1 MNGISEYL
9 NENNKIKVIHAS
21 KKSGKFIYS
30 LFRLIILL
38 SIGFIIIYPLF
49 YMIVT
54 SLQSKTAFLNSSRV
68 WIPDSFAVKENFT
81 AALNCLEYG
90 RSLLSTVKNEILSA
104 LIEIASCAV
113 AAYGFARFE
122 FKGKKIMVFVLFLTI
137 LVPDM
142 ILLIPRMVNYSNLDF
157 LGIFGL
163 FNTVTGIDLRLNI
176 LNSGWVFWL
185 PSILGVGLR
194 SGILIYIYIQF
205 FKGLPKEL
213 EEAAWVDGA
222 GPFRTFLSI
231 AVPSSGVVILT
242 VTVFSLIWHWND
254 SLMPGMYLTDDY
266 PLSYML
272 YNIET
277 AINTKYGLLFS
288 SRDPEGMAYIMASCV
303 LFVTPMLIVYII
315 IQRWFIES
323 IDRVGITG

>member
-1 MNGISEYL
+1 M
-9 NENNKIKVIHAS
+9 HAS
-21 KKSGKFIYS
+21 KKGGKWIYS
-30 LFRLIILL
+30 VFRLIILL

-68 WIPDSFAVKENFT
+68 WIPDSFAIKENFE

-90 RSLLSTVKNEILSA
+90 RAILSTLKNEILSA
-104 LIEIASCAV
+104 AIEIASCAV

-122 FKGKKIMVFVLFLTI
+122 FKGKRVMIFVLFLTI

-163 FNTVTGIDLRLNI
+163 LDRLTGIDLRPNI

-185 PSILGVGLR
+185 PSLLGVGLR

-222 GPFRTFLSI
+222 GPVRTFLSI
-231 AVPSSGVVILT
+231 AIPSSGVVILT
-242 VTVFSLIWHWND
+242 VTVFALIWHWND
-254 SLMPGMYLTDDY
+254 SLMPGMYLTGDY
-266 PLSYML
+266 PLAYML
-272 YNIET
+272 SNIET

-303 LFVTPMLIVYII
+303 LFVAPMLIIYMI